1 MVFGERERGRKMRK
15 QNVFS
20 TNIIWGGASRKSFQR
35 KHSEKC
41 QSYTKFK
48 FLRETETIISYYY
61 LYKLWLFVVTFF
73 SSYYVF

>member
-1 MVFGERERGRKMRK
+1 MVFGERERQKNEK
-15 QNVFS
+15 AKC

>member
-1 MVFGERERGRKMRK
+1 MRK

-61 LYKLWLFVVTFF
+61 LTNYGCLQ
-73 SSYYVF
+73 